1 MIEGSAI
8 KDAGAHAQAPAGA
21 RTIDG
26 TGKFLI
32 PGMIDAHIHLRGGA
46 AAQAPAAEQERDG
59 ISRAAE
65 LYLRRRHDGLRR
77 REPVSE
83 FIMGLRAKERS
94 GAIVSPRIFATGGT
108 VASPNGHGG
117 PYNIEAWPGDRRLLD
132 EHLATKPDLAKIGQD
147 EHGWGTRPQI
157 SQLPEDLLEKII
169 RYYHSKGVRIIIH
182 VSNEHNAIEAIYA
195 GADTL
200 AHPIIQAPMSEEY
213 VRMMSVKHVP
223 TVSTLT
229 IGENYSRVADHPEF
243 LDQPL
248 YRDTIEAAERQ
259 MLKTEESAKQ
269 KENRWAAWMKVMTP
283 VAQDNMKRLND
294 AGKDIVAA
302 GTDQS
307 SGPALHRELE
317 LLVGGGISPA
327 DTIVIATRN
336 AARALGKLDELGT
349 IEAGKLADVVLLKAD
364 PTKDINNAKLVDTVI
379 KNGQVIDRSQAGSA
393 GQPAGHDTA
402 TAVGSRISGR
412 RRPSEGVMARRITGS
427 TMGALVLW
435 AAAASA
441 QAGRRSSRRRTCSR
455 SARSPAA
462 SRWRSRPP
470 DAGRLR
476 PHRSGRRVER
486 AGAAADRPRQRPGA
500 RQRRPAP
507 PRALTSGA
515 AHSAFP
521 VWSPDGRRLAFI
533 REEQGRGRAVVWDAE
548 RDR

>member
-1 MIEGSAI
+1 MRRLLTLALVVVGAAAFPFAQVGTVLVIRNVTLIDGTGRAPVANATVVVEGSTI
-8 KDAGAHAQAPAGA
+8 KEAGAHAQAPAGA

-26 TGKFLI
+26 AGKFLI
-32 PGMIDAHIHLRGGA
+32 PGLIDAHIHLRGGRGQGA
-46 AAQAPAAEQERDG
+46 AADQERDG
-59 ISRAAE
+59 IRALHSY
-65 LYLRRRHDGLRR
+65 LYSGVTTVFDAGNR
-77 REPVSE
+77 PE
-83 FIMGLRAKERS
+83 FITGLRARERS

-117 PYNIEAWPGDRRLLD
+117 PYNVEAWPGDRRLLD

-157 SQLPEDLLEKII
+157 RQLPEDLLEKII

-229 IGENYSRVADHPEF
+229 IGENYSRLAEHPEY

-248 YRDTIEAAERQ
+248 YRDTLEAAERQ

-283 VAQDNMKRLND
+283 VAQDNMKRLNE

-302 GTDQS
+302 GTDQT

-317 LLVGGGISPA
+317 LLVGAGISPA

-349 IEAGKLADVVLLKAD
+349 IEAGKLADMVLLKAD
-364 PTKDINNAKLVDTVI
+364 PTRNIDNAKQVDTVI
-379 KNGQVIDRSQAGSA
+379 KNGQVIDRAKLDL
-393 GQPAGHDTA
+393 P
-402 TAVGSRISGR
+402 VN
-412 RRPSEGVMARRITGS
+412 
-427 TMGALVLW
+427 
-435 AAAASA
+435 
-441 QAGRRSSRRRTCSR
+441 RRTNS
-455 SARSPAA
+455 
-462 SRWRSRPP
+462 
-470 DAGRLR
+470 
-476 PHRSGRRVER
+476 
-486 AGAAADRPRQRPGA
+486 Q
-500 RQRRPAP
+500 
-507 PRALTSGA
+507 
-515 AHSAFP
+515 
-521 VWSPDGRRLAFI
+521 
-533 REEQGRGRAVVWDAE
+533 
-548 RDR
+548 